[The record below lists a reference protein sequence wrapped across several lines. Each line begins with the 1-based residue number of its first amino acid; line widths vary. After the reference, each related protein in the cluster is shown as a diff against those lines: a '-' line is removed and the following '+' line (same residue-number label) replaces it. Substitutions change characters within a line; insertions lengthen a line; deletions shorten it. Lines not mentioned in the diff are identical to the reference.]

1 MTATP
6 LRKQYLRVKQRYPE
20 AIVFFRLGDFYETFD
35 DDARTTSRELEIV
48 LTSREMGK
56 GVKVPLAGIPYHALE
71 NYLSRLISRGY
82 KVAICEQLSP
92 PGKGLV
98 ERDVIRVVT
107 PGTVIEP
114 GMLAEKSNNYLACVV
129 TRKGNAG
136 IAYVDITT
144 GEFAVTQSPEAL
156 AGDEIARLGPA
167 ELVLPK
173 SDNFSINSFRN
184 ITRLDD
190 YYFEQDIA
198 SQALLDHFSVASL
211 EGYGCSGLPLAV
223 SAAGAII
230 GYLRENQKAAL
241 GLLTHLSTYSVQS
254 YMTLDSH
261 TLSNLELFSSL
272 RWGAAQGSLLSAV
285 DLTKTSMGSR
295 LLKRFLGQPLL
306 DMEELQRRQQAVEWF
321 YSNTMLRSSVEA
333 ILGDVPDLER
343 IINRAKGGS
352 AAPRDLVALKSG
364 LEKLAEV
371 QSELAGNTAPAD
383 MVEGL
388 KLCPDVITLIG
399 QAIAD
404 QPAANFEH
412 GGVIRQ
418 GFSEELDKLRSIS
431 SDARQFLAGLEK
443 QEKERTGIKSLKL
456 GYNRV
461 FGYYIEVSTSNL
473 AAVPADYIRRQTLAN
488 GERYYTPQLKEYE
501 STILNARDRIV
512 ELEKSIFTQIC
523 VQIGAS
529 AEKILS
535 SARALA
541 HIDVYSSLAETA
553 ARHGYVRPRLNNG
566 DGIVIR
572 GGRHP
577 VVEQALGKGSFIPND
592 TILSCKDNQL
602 IVLTGPNMAGKST
615 YLKQVALIVLLAQI
629 GSFVPADEAEIGI
642 VDRIFTR
649 IGAQED
655 IAAGQSTFMV
665 EMIEVA
671 NILNNATGRSLLI
684 LDEVGRG
691 TSTYDGLSIAWAVI
705 EYIHNSTRLRSK
717 TLFATHYH
725 ELVELAGS
733 LPHVKNYNMAV
744 TEDEGKV
751 VFLRKVIPGGA
762 DKSYGIHV
770 AQLAGLPRA
779 VIHRAEE
786 ILKGL
791 EEEKVERKEGGKAR
805 PAGAQPTQLSIFG
818 EGSQVEEEIRTLD
831 VDSMSPIEAINKLYE
846 LKKKAGPQAGQGLQ
860 H

>member
-1 MTATP
+1 MTVTP

-92 PGKGLV
+92 PGRGLV

-114 GMLAEKSNNYLACVV
+114 GMLTEKNNNYLACIV
-129 TRKGNAG
+129 TKKGGAG

-144 GEFAVTQSPEAL
+144 GEFAVTQVPQAQ
-156 AGDEIARLGPA
+156 AADEIGRLSPA
-167 ELVLPK
+167 ELVVPN
-173 SDNFSINSFRN
+173 SDGFPVDSLRN
-184 ITRLDD
+184 VSRLDD
-190 YYFEQDIA
+190 YYFEPDVA
-198 SQALLDHFSVASL
+198 EKSLLDHFTVASL
-211 EGYGCSGLPLAV
+211 EGYGCSGLPLAI

-241 GLLTHLSTYSVQS
+241 ALLNHLTTYSTQS

-261 TLSNLELFSSL
+261 SCSNLELFSSL
-272 RWGAAQGSLLSAV
+272 RWGSAQGSLLSAI
-285 DLTKTSMGSR
+285 DLTKTSMGGR

-306 DMEELQRRQQAVEWF
+306 DLSELEHRLQALEWF
-321 YSNTMLRSSVEA
+321 NEKTLLRGSITV
-333 ILGDVPDLER
+333 LLNDVPDMER
-343 IINRAKGGS
+343 IINRVKGNI
-352 AAPRDLVALKSG
+352 AVPRDLVALKSG
-364 LEKLAEV
+364 LKKLADI
-371 QSELAGNTAPAD
+371 QSALAENATPAGI
-383 MVEGL
+383 VGGL
-388 KLCPDVITLIG
+388 KLCPDVIELITRS
-399 QAIAD
+399 IAD
-404 QPAANFEH
+404 EPAANFEH

-431 SDARQFLAGLEK
+431 TDARQFLAGLEK

-461 FGYYIEVSTSNL
+461 FGYYIEISTSNL
-473 AAVPADYIRRQTLAN
+473 GSVPADYIRRQTLAN
-488 GERYYTPQLKEYE
+488 GERFYTPQLKEYE
-501 STILNARDRIV
+501 STILNARDRII
-512 ELEKSIFTQIC
+512 ELEKSIFSQLCAQIA
-523 VQIGAS
+523 AS

-541 HIDVYSSLAETA
+541 HIDVYSSLAEVA
-553 ARHGYVRPRLNNG
+553 SRHGYVKPRLNSG
-566 DGIVIR
+566 GSIRIR

-577 VVEQALGKGSFIPND
+577 VVEQALGKSSFIPND
-592 TILSCKDNQL
+592 TFLSTRENQL

-671 NILNNATGRSLLI
+671 NILNNATNRSLLI

-705 EYIHNSTRLRSK
+705 EYIHNCARLRSK

-725 ELVELAGS
+725 ELVALSGS
-733 LPHVKNYNMAV
+733 LPRVQNYNMAV
-744 TEDEGKV
+744 TEDEGRV

-770 AQLAGLPRA
+770 AQLAGLPKA
-779 VIHRAEE
+779 VIHRSRE
-786 ILKGL
+786 ILQNLENGQAERTEKG
-791 EEEKVERKEGGKAR
+791 KGK
-805 PAGAQPTQLSIFG
+805 PAAAPSMQLSIFG
-818 EGSQVEEEIRTLD
+818 GESEVEEEIRSLD
-831 VDSMSPIEAINKLYE
+831 LDSISPIEAINKLYE
-846 LKKKAGPQAGQGLQ
+846 LQKKAGKSENR
-860 H
+860 